1 MPSSANLIF
10 CWWNFGCSKSDLEG
24 NSRGCSVQGP
34 ACRPYCQPVVG
45 CPVLKISEEQS
56 PPAVSCPPVSNC
68 MLGLNEISFATVSTR
83 CVSGVGGGG
92 EWLYLSVY
100 LSIYL
105 YMGLEKL
112 SRSFQHRS
120 HSWVYK
126 QDSSFSVFFSL
137 KTPTSWPFHLTSSFW
152 IRLVVPI
159 LSGRSRL
166 QENEDLFFPSAL
178 IQVVLAFWPYWL

>member
-68 MLGLNEISFATVSTR
+68 MLGLNEISFATVSTLLGTCCWGGGR
-83 CVSGVGGGG
+83 FCCALWSGVWGGGGGGGG
-92 EWLYLSVY
+92 EWLSLSICY

-112 SRSFQHRS
+112 SRSFQHSS

-137 KTPTSWPFHLTSSFW
+137 KTPTSWPFHLTSS
-152 IRLVVPI
+152 
-159 LSGRSRL
+159 S
-166 QENEDLFFPSAL
+166 E
-178 IQVVLAFWPYWL
+178 